1 MRIPPLE
8 VILSWPPPRYDNPET
23 RGPASEIVAII
34 LLFIATVILALRI
47 HTRRRITNAF
57 GWDDILIVLAFIPAT
72 GFVVLGV
79 IATNSYGW
87 GRHIWDLPAEML
99 AGSLQ
104 IGLAS
109 QILFDLATSFTKLSM
124 LALMYRIACA
134 ASNKLRVLVIALQ
147 VFISVNCIVFMLVA
161 MLQCRPLKLY
171 WTLSIGPQNCINE
184 AAHLL
189 VASIINTVT
198 DFAVVLLPLTL
209 VRVVYADKLTSRQ
222 MTIVN
227 LLFGAGFLAS
237 FAGAARTY
245 FTWIMTTEPDASW
258 NAWINWLMSCVELFL
273 GIICTSI
280 PSTKPFFNKY
290 IPKLLGTSSRK
301 SQATGAPVPT
311 DKPTKDSVITSRFSN
326 GSDTEAVDA
335 AGSVLRADSESP
347 AARRFSD
354 ATLNKPLPAVMKNH
368 SVYTINIQ
376 LDEASLG
383 PADRTRAPAGPA
395 REQTNLAW
403 RQAVSNFSRPKIHH
417 VRSNSEPSS
426 QHRLSIYS
434 PREAG
439 RDSHRSSS
447 GSSTSTT
454 ATSGESSRHSYI
466 LDDFESTYR
475 QSIDDLEAGV
485 RYSPYD
491 RHSSSAVPAPLR
503 KHAKS
508 VSIGTFGG

>member
-1 MRIPPLE
+1 MRIPPVE

-23 RGPASEIVAII
+23 RGPANEIVAII
-34 LLFIATVILALRI
+34 LLVIATIILAIRI
-47 HTRRRITNAF
+47 HTRRCITNAF

-79 IATNSYGW
+79 IATNNYGW
-87 GRHIWDLPAEML
+87 GRHIWDLPTDML

-109 QILFDLATSFTKLSM
+109 QILFDLATSFTKLST

-134 ASNKLRVLVIALQ
+134 ASNKLRVLVMALQ
-147 VFISVNCIVFMLVA
+147 IFISVNCIVFMLVA

-198 DFAVVLLPLTL
+198 DFAVVLLPLAL

-273 GIICTSI
+273 GITCTSI

-301 SQATGAPVPT
+301 SQATSAPVPT
-311 DKPTKDSVITSRFSN
+311 DKTTKASVITSRFSN

-335 AGSVLRADSESP
+335 AGRGLPAESKSP

-383 PADRTRAPAGPA
+383 PADRTRAPSGPVK
-395 REQTNLAW
+395 EQTDLAW
-403 RQAVSNFSRPKIHH
+403 RQAVSNFSRPKIYH

-426 QHRLSIYS
+426 QHRLSIYNS
-434 PREAG
+434 PREVR
-439 RDSHRSSS
+439 RDSHRRSS
-447 GSSTSTT
+447 GSSSSTT
-454 ATSGESSRHSYI
+454 TSGESSRHSHI
-466 LDDFESTYR
+466 LDDVESIYR
-475 QSIDDLEAGV
+475 QSIDDLEVGV

-491 RHSSSAVPAPLR
+491 HHNSSAVPAPLR